1 MQLTEP
7 AQIGL
12 ANFFA
17 PFLPR
22 QLLKLF
28 PNVPELSV
36 TATFKLG
43 NNLKRCSQVIPERV
57 EHVANLPQKVEMFY
71 DPTGKEAHIQPIG
84 EEYGVVVYNHDLK
97 ADSNF
102 FTRSILEENFMKKK
116 KVERGP
122 IPKDIQDD
130 SLVFESRFESGNL
143 AKATRITD
151 NYYELRLRPDLFT
164 SRHCQWFYF
173 RVQNMRADMEYRFSF
188 VNFLKPDSQYCVGM
202 KPVLY
207 SEKEVALTGVSVSQS
222 LL

>member
-1 MQLTEP
+1 
-7 AQIGL
+7 
-12 ANFFA
+12 
-17 PFLPR
+17 
-22 QLLKLF
+22 
-28 PNVPELSV
+28 
-36 TATFKLG
+36 
-43 NNLKRCSQVIPERV
+43 
-57 EHVANLPQKVEMFY
+57 MFY

-116 KVERGP
+116 KPDRGP
-122 IPKDIQDD
+122 IPKDIQED
-130 SLVFESRFESGNL
+130 SLIFESRFESGNL

-151 NYYELRLRPDLFT
+151 NYYELKLRPDLFT

-173 RVQNMRADMEYRFSF
+173 RVQNMKADMEYRFSF

-207 SEKEVALTGVSVSQS
+207 SEKEVALTGVRCISNLKANMSIQ
-222 LL
+222 L

>member
-1 MQLTEP
+1 M
-7 AQIGL
+7 
-12 ANFFA
+12 
-17 PFLPR
+17 
-22 QLLKLF
+22 
-28 PNVPELSV
+28 
-36 TATFKLG
+36 G
-43 NNLKRCSQVIPERV
+43 NISKCCSQVIPERV

-116 KVERGP
+116 KAERGP
-122 IPKDIQDD
+122 IPKDIQED
-130 SLVFESRFESGNL
+130 SLIFESRFESGNL

-173 RVQNMRADMEYRFSF
+173 RVQNMKADTEYRFSF

-207 SEKEVALTGVSVSQS
+207 SEKEVALTGVS
-222 LL
+222 

>member
-1 MQLTEP
+1 M
-7 AQIGL
+7 
-12 ANFFA
+12 F
-17 PFLPR
+17 
-22 QLLKLF
+22 
-28 PNVPELSV
+28 
-36 TATFKLG
+36 
-43 NNLKRCSQVIPERV
+43 SQVIPERV
-57 EHVANLPQKVEMFY
+57 EHVGQLPQKVEMLNFIWIFNFQFQLDFQFSISIGFSIFNFKVEMFY

-116 KVERGP
+116 KTDRGP
-122 IPKDIQDD
+122 IPKDIQED
-130 SLVFESRFESGNL
+130 SLIFESRFESGNL

-173 RVQNMRADMEYRFSF
+173 RVQNMRADVEYRFSF

-207 SEKEVALTGVSVSQS
+207 SEKEVALTGVRKILKEILS
-222 LL
+222 

>member
-1 MQLTEP
+1 M
-7 AQIGL
+7 
-12 ANFFA
+12 F
-17 PFLPR
+17 
-22 QLLKLF
+22 
-28 PNVPELSV
+28 
-36 TATFKLG
+36 
-43 NNLKRCSQVIPERV
+43 SQVIPERV
-57 EHVANLPQKVEMFY
+57 EHVGQLPQKVEMLNFIWIFNFQFQLDFQFSISIGFSIFNFKVEMFY

-116 KVERGP
+116 KTERGP
-122 IPKDIQDD
+122 IPKDIQED
-130 SLVFESRFESGNL
+130 SLIFESRFESGNL

-173 RVQNMRADMEYRFSF
+173 RVQNMRADVEYRFSF

-207 SEKEVALTGVSVSQS
+207 SEKEVALTGVRKI
-222 LL
+222 

>member
-1 MQLTEP
+1 M
-7 AQIGL
+7 
-12 ANFFA
+12 F
-17 PFLPR
+17 
-22 QLLKLF
+22 
-28 PNVPELSV
+28 
-36 TATFKLG
+36 
-43 NNLKRCSQVIPERV
+43 SQVIPERV
-57 EHVANLPQKVEMFY
+57 EHVGQLPQKVEMLNFIWIFNFQFQLDFQFSISIGFSIFNFKVEMFY

-116 KVERGP
+116 KTERGP
-122 IPKDIQDD
+122 IPKDIQED
-130 SLVFESRFESGNL
+130 SLIFESRFESGNL

-173 RVQNMRADMEYRFSF
+173 RVQNMRADVEYRFSF

-207 SEKEVALTGVSVSQS
+207 SEKEVALTGVRKILKEILS
-222 LL
+222 

>member
-1 MQLTEP
+1 M
-7 AQIGL
+7 
-12 ANFFA
+12 F
-17 PFLPR
+17 
-22 QLLKLF
+22 
-28 PNVPELSV
+28 
-36 TATFKLG
+36 
-43 NNLKRCSQVIPERV
+43 SQVIPERV
-57 EHVANLPQKVEMFY
+57 EHVGQLPQKVEMFNFNWIFNFQFHGRDVQFPFGFSFFNFKVEMFY

-116 KVERGP
+116 KTERGP
-122 IPKDIQDD
+122 IPKDIQED
-130 SLVFESRFESGNL
+130 SLIFESRFESGNL

-173 RVQNMRADMEYRFSF
+173 RVQNMRADVEYRFSF

-207 SEKEVALTGVSVSQS
+207 SEKEVALTGVREISKRLVRGM
-222 LL
+222 LLE